1 MMNINV
7 SIIELIYNILS
18 NDKET
23 RDDWMLCTKEIHSIQ
38 MKLHGI
44 SKADYFDKL
53 YEKNNEGEYHYF
65 SNVCTIKR
73 LWQKVQEDYPN
84 LRGLT
89 WESRQKKGGQ
99 FVIDS
104 LIDDSQLSLFSKEQ
118 LDEFAK
124 IDLYKLE

>member
-1 MMNINV
+1 MNINV

-18 NDKET
+18 NDVET

-38 MKLHGI
+38 MKLNGI
-44 SKADYFDKL
+44 SKTDYFDKL
-53 YEKNNEGEYHYF
+53 FEKNDEGEYPYL

-84 LRGLT
+84 LRGST

-99 FVIDS
+99 FVIDL

-118 LDEFAK
+118 LDEVAK
-124 IDLYKLE
+124 IDFSKLK